1 MDYVYAFFFAISF
14 LAVFNFFVNIF
25 LTKRKHGKL
34 VLAAIEIIRLCFMMI
49 ISCIMFPDNV
59 GVRQFSVILINTV
72 YVVIVYRNKIISS
85 FIFALIFQCFED
97 VIEYIGIVII
107 QLRFAYLA
115 SDLLRFSF
123 IGYITG
129 FLCLSIT
136 YTILFVFKNIRT
148 VKYKNL
154 LKDLKWAKYV
164 WFPLFA
170 IISILFLILSFDKI
184 EDTRQGAVL
193 LFIACGLLVMNIYM
207 FEMIYDSLK
216 RESELYE
223 LKIIEERGNN
233 QRKLY
238 TMMLDNINYQR
249 KMMHEFKNHVICISA
264 LARDADVEGLNRYL
278 EKINYVNLQY
288 DNSIDTNHKLINV
301 ILNEK
306 YAEAKEKGINFI
318 VKINDLSN
326 IKIEDQDLVVLISNL
341 LNNAFESCEKC
352 KDPVVKLKFMIED
365 SQTIIAISNKYQ
377 IEPVV
382 VNGEYMTS
390 KKSDAEMHGIGIK
403 SIIEIVKK
411 YDGMYAIKCEDNW
424 FKFSIL
430 FS

>member
-1 MDYVYAFFFAISF
+1 
-14 LAVFNFFVNIF
+14 
-25 LTKRKHGKL
+25 
-34 VLAAIEIIRLCFMMI
+34 
-49 ISCIMFPDNV
+49 MFPDNV

-184 EDTRQGAVL
+184 EDTRQGTVL

>member
-25 LTKRKHGKL
+25 LTKGKHGKL
-34 VLAAIEIIRLCFMMI
+34 VFAAIEIIRLCFMMI

-85 FIFALIFQCFED
+85 FIFALVFQCFED
-97 VIEYIGIVII
+97 VIEYIGLVIV

-164 WFPLFA
+164 WFPLFS

-216 RESELYE
+216 RENELYE

>member
-25 LTKRKHGKL
+25 LTKGKHGKL

-288 DNSIDTNHKLINV
+288 DNSIDSNHKLINV